1 MMYFLLLIVFIIIYC
16 ISFLLL
22 DKYCRNK
29 YSTQEIEETIIQ
41 EEQTIQRE
49 CDDANDGKF
58 AYIKIIYDDNHDI
71 NSNINSLADLCLNI
85 NNIAQYKNK
94 KEGSSTT
101 ENIIVHKKDIEFQKL
116 NCLI

>member
-1 MMYFLLLIVFIIIYC
+1 MYFFLLIVFIIIYC
-16 ISFLLL
+16 ISFFLL

-29 YSTQEIEETIIQ
+29 YSTPEIEETIIQ
-41 EEQTIQRE
+41 EEQNIQRN
-49 CDDANDGKF
+49 CDEGKF

-85 NNIAQYKNK
+85 NNIAQYK